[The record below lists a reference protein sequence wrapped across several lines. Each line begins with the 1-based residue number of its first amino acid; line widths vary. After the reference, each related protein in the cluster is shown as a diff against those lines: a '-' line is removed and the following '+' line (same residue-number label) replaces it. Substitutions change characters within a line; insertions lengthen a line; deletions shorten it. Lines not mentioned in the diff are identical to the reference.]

1 MQSTPHPSL
10 SRSTSGHQDE
20 APQGSNVPPLRRAPV
35 GSERLSPIV
44 APQQR
49 SVPVPEPRPQA
60 ASADAPTP
68 RGADEPAWRQ
78 AFTAPNGVRFT
89 RTPDRIQRERMLG
102 ASNAGVSEDDDDDDT
117 AASGMSLGQRDG
129 GSDAE
134 APALS
139 SAQPD
144 LISPPPSGVTEH
156 LSLWFQG
163 RYQVQQCA
171 TLGRL
176 ILLAPSLDEADGVEA
191 DPILMEAAEAVP
203 AEVREPDEAADI
215 DLGYLRLYDTALLPK
230 DLLSE
235 KREIAEVVSRAQ
247 PTMHEQEL
255 TCHEDGTAPDDALGV
270 VLDDVEGDRPPQ
282 PIGVSWCQPA

>member
-1 MQSTPHPSL
+1 VL
-10 SRSTSGHQDE
+10 
-20 APQGSNVPPLRRAPV
+20 PLRRTPV
-35 GSERLSPIV
+35 WSERLSPII

-49 SVPVPEPRPQA
+49 SVPVPEPQEGA
-60 ASADAPTP
+60 ASADATTP
-68 RGADEPAWRQ
+68 RGSDEPAWRQ

-102 ASNAGVSEDDDDDDT
+102 ASNAGVSEDNDDDDT

-144 LISPPPSGVTEH
+144 LISPPPSGVTEY
-156 LSLWFQG
+156 LSFWFQG

-171 TLGRL
+171 ALGQL

-191 DPILMEAAEAVP
+191 DPILIDAVEAVP
-203 AEVREPDEAADI
+203 VEVLEPDEAADI
-215 DLGYLRLYDTALLPK
+215 DLGYFVCTTPRCCP
-230 DLLSE
+230 
-235 KREIAEVVSRAQ
+235 R
-247 PTMHEQEL
+247 
-255 TCHEDGTAPDDALGV
+255 TC
-270 VLDDVEGDRPPQ
+270 
-282 PIGVSWCQPA
+282 

>member
-10 SRSTSGHQDE
+10 SCSTSGPQDE
-20 APQGSNVPPLRRAPV
+20 APQGSNVLPLRRTPV
-35 GSERLSPIV
+35 WSERLSPIV

-49 SVPVPEPRPQA
+49 SVPVPEPQQGA
-60 ASADAPTP
+60 ASADATTTC
-68 RGADEPAWRQ
+68 GADEPAWRQ

-102 ASNAGVSEDDDDDDT
+102 ASNAGVSEDEDDPI
-117 AASGMSLGQRDG
+117 ASGMSLGQRDG

-144 LISPPPSGVTEH
+144 LISPPPSGVTEY
-156 LSLWFQG
+156 LSFWFQG

-171 TLGRL
+171 TLGPL

-191 DPILMEAAEAVP
+191 DPILMDAAEAVP

-215 DLGYLRLYDTALLPK
+215 DLGYLPCTTPRCCPM
-230 DLLSE
+230 
-235 KREIAEVVSRAQ
+235 IQ
-247 PTMHEQEL
+247 
-255 TCHEDGTAPDDALGV
+255 
-270 VLDDVEGDRPPQ
+270 
-282 PIGVSWCQPA
+282 